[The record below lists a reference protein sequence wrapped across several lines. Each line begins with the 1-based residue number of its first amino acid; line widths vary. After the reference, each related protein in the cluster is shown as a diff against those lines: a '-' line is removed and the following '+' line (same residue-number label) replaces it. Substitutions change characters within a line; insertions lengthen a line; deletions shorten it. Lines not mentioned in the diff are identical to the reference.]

1 MTKQKKFITCDGL
14 KKITISGYKSISPD
28 KPVTIELEDINILLG
43 ANGSGKS
50 NIISFFK
57 MLNYMMTGSFQL
69 FVAKT
74 GTSQVF
80 LHYGSKRTS
89 AIKGELY
96 FENSTHYD
104 NYTFQLTHVDPD
116 QLIITSEEIVWGEKD
131 RETAQTLRLNTNF
144 KESALINNT
153 NDTIAIIRKILSNCK
168 VYQFHDS
175 SPESPIRQSSS
186 INTANYLQAEGD
198 NLASFL
204 YLLKKEYVSNYNK
217 IVSYIKLIMPQF
229 KDFYL
234 EPNKGG
240 YVMLNWVDISLND
253 YVLPPQQF
261 SDGTIRFIALAT
273 LLLQPA
279 TMMPKVIIMDEPEL
293 GLHPYA
299 INQLAEMIKEAAKH
313 TQIIVATQ
321 SPGLVDEFT
330 ANQVTIVERDE
341 EDDCTIVNRLKEE
354 QLEEWLKEYSLSELW
369 DKNVIGGRP

>member
-1 MTKQKKFITCDGL
+1 VKSTTRL
-14 KKITISGYKSISPD
+14 KKIIISGYKSISPD

-50 NIISFFK
+50 NIISLFK
-57 MLNYMMTGSFQL
+57 MLNYMVAGSFQL
-69 FVAKT
+69 FVEKT

-80 LHYGSKRTS
+80 LHYGSKHTS

-96 FENSTHYD
+96 FENNTYD
-104 NYTFQLTHVDPD
+104 GSYTFQLTHANPD
-116 QLIITSEEIVWGEKD
+116 RLIITSEEIVWGKKS
-131 RETAQTLRLNTNF
+131 RKITQTLKPHTSF

-153 NDTIAIIRKILSNCK
+153 NPSINFIHKILSSCK

-175 SPESPIRQSSS
+175 SLESPIRQSSP
-186 INTANYLQAEGD
+186 IDTASYLQAEGN

-204 YLLKKEYVSNYNK
+204 YLLKREHVSDYHK
-217 IVSYIKLIMPQF
+217 IVSYVKLIMPQF

-234 EPNKGG
+234 EPHGEG
-240 YVMLNWVDISLND
+240 RYVMLKWVDSSLND
-253 YVLPPQQF
+253 YVLSPQQF

-279 TMMPKVIIMDEPEL
+279 TMMPKVIIIDELEL

-321 SPGLVDEFT
+321 SSGFVDEFM

-341 EDDCTIVNRLKEE
+341 GNDCTIVNRLKEE
-354 QLEEWLKEYSLSELW
+354 QLEEWLKDYSLSELW